1 MIIKDNSFTQ
11 LYTERV
17 EGDSGDVESISCV
30 DALDLYALSIIPRY
44 YPTGVVNLN
53 IKDTTTG
60 YDNTQEVGYSIVN
73 GVLSFTFELETTNE
87 TRYQVT
93 LSEGTEVVYRGIAI
107 YTTQDTQEYLLT
119 NDKYTFNGY

>member
-30 DALDLYALSIIPRY
+30 DAIDLYALSIIPRY

-93 LSEGTEVVYRGIAI
+93 LSEGTEIVYRGIAI

-119 NDKYTFNGY
+119 NDKYYF